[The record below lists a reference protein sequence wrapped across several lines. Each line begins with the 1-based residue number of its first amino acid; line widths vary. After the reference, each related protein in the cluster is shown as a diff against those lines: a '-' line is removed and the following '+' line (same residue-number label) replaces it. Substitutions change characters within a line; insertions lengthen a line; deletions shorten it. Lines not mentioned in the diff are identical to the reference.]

1 MPEDPGKELERLRA
15 VRHALL
21 QLHKTL
27 LEAERVRYERLEG
40 RIEGSGRLLHL
51 LLHDPWFAWLRPLSA
66 LVVQIDEVLDAKA
79 GEPAPPGAPRA
90 LLTEVKSLL
99 TPTEEGESFQRQYHA
114 ALQDVPDV
122 VLAHGEVVKLLRD

>member
-1 MPEDPGKELERLRA
+1 MPEDAAADLARLRA
-15 VRHALL
+15 VRQALL
-21 QLHKTL
+21 KLHKTL
-27 LEAERVRYERLEG
+27 LDAERWRYERVEG

-66 LVVQIDEVLDAKA
+66 MVVQIDELLDAK
-79 GEPAPPGAPRA
+79 EPQPEAPAPRA
-90 LLTEVKSLL
+90 LLSEVKALL

-122 VLAHGEVVKLLRD
+122 VLAHGEVVKLLRQ